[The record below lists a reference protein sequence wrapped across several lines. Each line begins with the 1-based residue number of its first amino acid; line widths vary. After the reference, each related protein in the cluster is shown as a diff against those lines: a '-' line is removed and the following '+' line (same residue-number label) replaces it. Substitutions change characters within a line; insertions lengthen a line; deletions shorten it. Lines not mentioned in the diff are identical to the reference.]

1 MRVIVKDELRA
12 RLTCA
17 AYNGSVIAKDILAE
31 IKSNKDVS
39 EMIRGKANHFATKR
53 KRQNGGDGY
62 HRIKIVFTY
71 CNKDI
76 TNENFPDRNNPQA
89 PWFNENRTEAD
100 ASTFVGCFK
109 NMPEYSDEEMEYFAN
124 SICVMSKVSVK
135 LYEKMSDFEDAY
147 RQENYTPVAQF
158 GDSTL
163 HNSCMRHEATARNA
177 ADFYY
182 NFAGAKI
189 IIAKDGEGNI
199 LGRAIVWPKTIHSK
213 ESEVYECAFL
223 DRVYYSHSFVMKLIY
238 NHAEAI
244 GIHLRKLH
252 NDYHSTESF
261 VVMNAPDGYPL
272 PNGEEMEET
281 QIAVKVPASR
291 WHKAG
296 APYLDTLSYILLKQD
311 GELTLTNYE
320 SIRVIATCR
329 STNGYADSVRKYC
342 PRCGKLHKECEPIC
356 NSCRTDLFQE
366 TFLGRAI
373 TERIVT
379 YKGLRVPASLL
390 KKGRPTTTYALYLQI
405 QKLYNK

>member
-1 MRVIVKDELRA
+1 MKVIVKDELRA
-12 RLTCA
+12 RLACA
-17 AYNGSVIAKDILAE
+17 ASNGSVVAKDILAE
-31 IKSNKDVS
+31 IKSNKEITEVL
-39 EMIRGKANHFATKR
+39 RGKANYFATKR

-109 NMPEYSDEEMEYFAN
+109 NLPEYSDEEMEYFAN
-124 SICVMSKVSVK
+124 SICIMSKVSVK
-135 LYEKMSDFEDAY
+135 LHDKMSDIEDAY
-147 RQENYTPVAQF
+147 RQENYAHVAQF
-158 GDSTL
+158 GESSL

-182 NFAGAKI
+182 HFAGAKI

-199 LGRAIVWPKTIHSK
+199 LGRAIVWPKTFHSQGGTM
-213 ESEVYECAFL
+213 YECSFL

-261 VVMNAPDGYPL
+261 VVMNSPEGYPL
-272 PNGEEMEET
+272 AKGEEMEET
-281 QIAVKVPASR
+281 QMAVKVPASK

-296 APYLDTLSYILLKQD
+296 APYLDTLSYIILKQD

-320 SIRVIATCR
+320 SIRVLATCR
-329 STNGYADSVRKYC
+329 STSGFASAMRHYC
-342 PRCGKLHKECEPIC
+342 PRCGKLHKEADVIC
-356 NSCRTDLFQE
+356 NACRTELFQD
-366 TFLGRAI
+366 TLLGRAI
-373 TERIVT
+373 TEKVVSH
-379 YKGLRVPASLL
+379 KGQKVPVSFL
-390 KKGRPTTTYALYLQI
+390 KKGRPTSTYALYLQI
-405 QKLYNK
+405 QKLYNR